1 MQPLQCHL
9 ETVTIIT
16 NLILN
21 QPPLPNKLSVFTF
34 SSLSDHYG
42 FVDWARNTEMPA
54 VNSKSNTTSHD
65 VVSIRLQ
72 LETNLKAKEHFGG
85 GRECRGNRCNGSV
98 DTRHCDDPDILEQSR
113 GVSVYTSSSVG
124 FEKTKLDHEHCACM
138 SVSVCTTCERP
149 LWVGF
154 NSSGIAVDFFFFP
167 VNWFWAYR
175 VDLIGYHP
183 VQLWWDAP
191 ALLSV
196 SAGWL
201 VNCGWRNAKRSSS
214 WGHKWAL
221 WIQEFTVLNY
231 DNPPTPTS
239 L

>member
-1 MQPLQCHL
+1 
-9 ETVTIIT
+9 
-16 NLILN
+16 
-21 QPPLPNKLSVFTF
+21 
-34 SSLSDHYG
+34 
-42 FVDWARNTEMPA
+42 MPA

-167 VNWFWAYR
+167 VN
-175 VDLIGYHP
+175 
-183 VQLWWDAP
+183 
-191 ALLSV
+191 
-196 SAGWL
+196 
-201 VNCGWRNAKRSSS
+201 
-214 WGHKWAL
+214 
-221 WIQEFTVLNY
+221 
-231 DNPPTPTS
+231 
-239 L
+239 